1 MWNRMGIRF
10 IGHKRK
16 LVSDIVSI
24 IDSTVEDSTRVG
36 DLFTGTGSVAVGL
49 KRSGHSVTANDIL
62 THCCLSARAQLC
74 NPPQPG
80 FDTLLAEAPEVSEVS
95 NQFIQRSGYTQTLSY
110 LNQIEGVPGFVYS
123 TYSPGGTADREE
135 PRRYFIDENAKQ
147 IDSTRQQVHQWHDD
161 GLISDDE
168 HALLIYDLIRAM
180 NEVANTAGT
189 YGAFL
194 KSWYDRAKNPLKLTP
209 AEIPD
214 GPLDHEIYQRDA
226 NELAKDLSIP
236 AVYLD
241 PPYTKRQYASYYHLP
256 ETIVQ
261 KKNPTVS
268 GKTGLPDWEPKSSDY
283 CHKRRAG
290 GQLDALL
297 SDLDA
302 EYVFLS
308 YSDEGHITPEEL
320 DDILTSHGSVE
331 LHTFDHQRYKS
342 NTEAKSGDLTEA
354 LYVINLSSC

>member
-1 MWNRMGIRF
+1 MGIRF
-10 IGHKRK
+10 IGHKQK
-16 LVSDIVSI
+16 LVSEIVSI
-24 IDSTVEDSTRVG
+24 IDSTVEDPTRIG
-36 DLFTGTGSVAVGL
+36 DLFTGTGSVAAGL
-49 KRSGHSVTANDIL
+49 KRSGHSVVANDIL
-62 THCCLSARAQLC
+62 KHCCLSARAQLC
-74 NPPQPG
+74 NPPQPA
-80 FDTLLAEAPEVSEVS
+80 FDILLEEVPEVSEVS

-110 LNQIEGVPGFVYS
+110 LNQIDGIPGFVYS

-135 PRRYFIDENAKQ
+135 PRRYFTDKNGKKVDAI
-147 IDSTRQQVHQWHDD
+147 RQQVHQWHND

-168 HALLIYDLIRAM
+168 HALLIYDLIRAT

-194 KSWYDRAKNPLKLTP
+194 KSWYERAKEPLELTP

-214 GPLDHEIYQRDA
+214 GPLNHKIHQQDA
-226 NELAKDLSIP
+226 NELATDLSIP

-256 ETIVQ
+256 ETLAQ
-261 KKNPTVS
+261 KENPTVS

-290 GQLDALL
+290 GKLDALL
-297 SDLDA
+297 SDLDVQ
-302 EYVFLS
+302 YVFLS

-320 DDILTSHGSVE
+320 DEILTGHGSVE

-342 NTEAKSGDLTEA
+342 NTEAKSGELTEA
-354 LYVINLSSC
+354 LYVIDLSDG